1 MSHPPTAAS
10 CRAYLAPRFWPT
22 WLGLALMRV
31 VALLPMPLIALL
43 GGGFGFLVY
52 LLHAPRRRI
61 ASRNIELCFPMFGR
75 AARRRRVL
83 RHFLAL
89 GRALLDGGV
98 AWWASPKRLR
108 RLCRFRGRE
117 HYERARTEK
126 RNVILLVPHFVGI
139 ETLGIRLSL
148 DYPLLDIFHAPAN
161 ALLGAVMAQRRARF
175 GLRLVELTAPM
186 TATVRAVKSGVTLF
200 YLPDQNASR
209 RRGVFAPFFGIP
221 ASTFPTLGRLA
232 RLTGAVVIPCI
243 ARQRRFGRGYEII
256 FRPPLKD
263 FPTGDDLADTARM
276 NAEVEKLVR
285 KWPAQY
291 FWVHKRFKTRPQ
303 GEPKLYKK

>member
-1 MSHPPTAAS
+1 MSATDTVW
-10 CRAYLAPRFWPT
+10 RRRFLRPRYWPM

-31 VALLPMPLIALL
+31 AALLPAPLVALFGSGL
-43 GGGFGFLVY
+43 GLLVY
-52 LLHAPRRRI
+52 VLHAPRRRI
-61 ASRNIELCFPMFGR
+61 AQRNVELCFPQLKRG
-75 AARRRRVL
+75 AQRRRVL

-98 AWWASPKRLR
+98 AWWASPARLR
-108 RLCRFRGRE
+108 RLCRLRGRE
-117 HYERARTEK
+117 HYERARAAG
-126 RNVILLVPHFVGI
+126 RNVILLVPHFVGV
-139 ETLGIRLSL
+139 ETMGIRLSL
-148 DYPLLDIFHAPAN
+148 DVPLLDIFHPPAN
-161 ALLGAVMAQRRARF
+161 ELLGALMARRRARF

-209 RRGVFAPFFGIP
+209 RRGVFAPFFGVP

-232 RLTGAVVIPCI
+232 RLTGAVVIPCV

-256 FRPPLKD
+256 FRAPLKD
-263 FPTGDDLADTARM
+263 FPGGDDLADTVRM
-276 NAEVEKLVR
+276 NAEIETLVR

-291 FWVHKRFKTRPQ
+291 FWVHKRFKTRPR
-303 GEPKLYKK
+303 GEPRFY